1 MKSTVDDITPVA
13 TNVSFSAHKFEQ
25 LLLLMHTKIGRF
37 DNLSLCV

>member
-13 TNVSFSAHKFEQ
+13 IIVSVSAHKFEQ
-25 LLLLMHTKIGRF
+25 LLLLMHRKIERF